1 MRVATARN
9 MFLAREA
16 GPDTLLSLQY
26 LGTWYEAERYFT
38 VLEAGSRCV
47 STNYTKAVDGRVLV
61 SNQITNRL

>member
-1 MRVATARN
+1 MTKRI
-9 MFLAREA
+9 LK
-16 GPDTLLSLQY
+16 GPKSRLTEPCFGLQY